1 MTTGTYTAIRY
12 EVDGPVAVITLN
24 RPERLNA
31 LGGAMIAE
39 LRHAMATAER
49 DTSVVG
55 IVLTGAGRG
64 FCAGADMDGLKDLA
78 AAGSDAI
85 LTEAEETLTPGGA
98 DRDAAYEKSVTFV
111 MAVRKPVVGAIN
123 GPAAGM
129 GLSFAAACDVRFAA
143 ENAFFVN
150 SFAQRGLSG
159 EHATTWLLPR
169 LMGHAR
175 ALDMMWTGRRVS
187 AQEAKACGLVNE
199 VVPREELL
207 ETAKDYIR
215 TLART
220 ASPLSLMHI
229 KQQTYRDLM
238 RPLGPAM
245 DDAEER
251 TRASMTWPDF
261 AEGGGG
267 LPAASRS
274 PIPGAGSLLAGRI
287 GPGRAPGVAAPALPA
302 RRGRETRVW

>member
-1 MTTGTYTAIRY
+1 MTTGTYTTILY

-24 RPERLNA
+24 RPDRLNA
-31 LGGAMIAE
+31 IGGAMITE

-64 FCAGADMDGLKDLA
+64 FCAGVDMDGLEDLA
-78 AAGSDAI
+78 AADNPNPFADDPGDVLI
-85 LTEAEETLTPGGA
+85 PGGA
-98 DRDAAYEKSVTFV
+98 ERDADYERSVTFV

-129 GLSFAAACDVRFAA
+129 GLGLAAACDVRFAA

-150 SFAQRGLSG
+150 AFAQRGLTG

-187 AQEAKACGLVNE
+187 AQEAQACGLVNE
-199 VVPREELL
+199 VVPSEELL
-207 ETAKDYIR
+207 DAATEYVR

-220 ASPLSLMHI
+220 AAPRSLMHI

-245 DDAEER
+245 EDSEER
-251 TRASMTWPDF
+251 ALVSLNWPDF
-261 AEGGGG
+261 AEG
-267 LPAASRS
+267 
-274 PIPGAGSLLAGRI
+274 
-287 GPGRAPGVAAPALPA
+287 VAAFQE
-302 RRGRETRVW
+302 RREPNFPELDLS

>member
-24 RPERLNA
+24 RPERLNSI
-31 LGGAMIAE
+31 GGAMLAE

-78 AAGSDAI
+78 AGDSDPFAN
-85 LTEAEETLTPGGA
+85 EAEETLTPGGA

-187 AQEAKACGLVNE
+187 AQEAKDCGLVNE

-207 ETAKDYIR
+207 DAAKGYIR

-261 AEGGGG
+261 AEG
-267 LPAASRS
+267 
-274 PIPGAGSLLAGRI
+274 
-287 GPGRAPGVAAPALPA
+287 VAAFQERRDPHFPAL
-302 RRGRETRVW
+302 ELS

>member
-1 MTTGTYTAIRY
+1 MAPSTNDVTYETIRY
-12 EVDGPVAVITLN
+12 EVDAPVAVITLN

-31 LGGAMIAE
+31 ISGPMISE
-39 LRHAMATAER
+39 IRHAMATAER
-49 DTSVVG
+49 DPAVVG

-64 FCAGADMDGLKDLA
+64 FCAGADMDGLKELSQTEGADAFAQAQDLE
-78 AAGSDAI
+78 G
-85 LTEAEETLTPGGA
+85 LVPGGP
-98 DRDAAYEKSVTFV
+98 DRGPDFEKSLTFV

-129 GLSFAAACDVRFAA
+129 GLALAAACDVRFAH
-143 ENAFFVN
+143 EDTFFVN
-150 SFAQRGLSG
+150 AFAQRGLSG

-187 AQEAKACGLVNE
+187 AQEAKEYGLVNE
-199 VVPREELL
+199 IVPKDDLL
-207 ETAKDYIR
+207 ESAKDYVR

-220 ASPLSLMHI
+220 ASPRSLMHI

-245 DDAEER
+245 DDAEDR
-251 TRASMTWPDF
+251 MKQSMTWPDF
-261 AEGGGG
+261 AEGVD
-267 LPAASRS
+267 AFQE
-274 PIPGAGSLLAGRI
+274 
-287 GPGRAPGVAAPALPA
+287 
-302 RRGRETRVW
+302 RREPNFPDLDLN

>member
-31 LGGAMIAE
+31 IGGAMIVE

-49 DTSVVG
+49 DASVVG

-64 FCAGADMDGLKDLA
+64 FCAGADMVGLKNLA
-78 AAGSDAI
+78 DAENPNPFAN
-85 LTEAEETLTPGGA
+85 EAEETLTPGGA
-98 DRDAAYEKSVTFV
+98 DRDADYERSVTFV

-129 GLSFAAACDVRFAA
+129 GLSFAAACDIRFAA
-143 ENAFFVN
+143 EEAFFVN
-150 SFAQRGLSG
+150 AFAQRGLTG

-187 AQEAKACGLVNE
+187 AQEAKECGLVNE

-207 ETAKDYIR
+207 EAAKDYIR
-215 TLART
+215 ALART
-220 ASPLSLMHI
+220 AAPRSLMHI

-245 DDAEER
+245 VDAEER
-251 TRASMTWPDF
+251 TLASLNWPDF
-261 AEGGGG
+261 AEG
-267 LPAASRS
+267 
-274 PIPGAGSLLAGRI
+274 
-287 GPGRAPGVAAPALPA
+287 VAAFQE
-302 RRGRETRVW
+302 RREPHFPKLDLT